1 MIFQEHR
8 GVLRIIYERLQYL
21 DAPWAITGSLGFALH
36 GMDVA
41 VNDIDLQT
49 DRNGAYQIE
58 EMFQSNIVRHV
69 TFSEAAVIRSYFGE
83 LKIAGI
89 KVEIMG
95 ELQKRLSSGEW
106 ETAVDVRKHRHFID
120 FDGMRLPVLSLEYE
134 EEAYRKLGRPEKAD
148 AIRKWLT
155 SRSR

>member
-1 MIFQEHR
+1 MIFQEQR
-8 GVLRIIYERLQYL
+8 RVLRIIYERLQHL

-36 GMDVA
+36 GMDVPI
-41 VNDIDLQT
+41 NDIDLQT

-58 EMFQSNIVRHV
+58 EMFQPNIVRHV
-69 TFSEAAVIRSYFGE
+69 TFSESTVIRSYFGE

-95 ELQKRLSSGEW
+95 ELQKRVSSGEW
-106 ETAVDVRKHRHFID
+106 ETSVDVRKYRQFID

-134 EEAYRKLGRPEKAD
+134 EEAYRKLGRLEKAG

-155 SRSR
+155 SHSC